1 MNVGSMWGS
10 LTPEAPHKLP
20 ILTLQA
26 EQQRA
31 DTSRVTLSLSTPE
44 GLPVVTLDSH
54 ISIIQETK
62 AEQSRQTVASAL
74 AETQSLRVR
83 LAFQGTPAARP
94 SPYECAG
101 SSPMHLWV

>member
-1 MNVGSMWGS
+1 MWGS

-31 DTSRVTLSLSTPE
+31 DTSRVSLSLSTPE

-54 ISIIQETK
+54 ISIIQEMKT
-62 AEQSRQTVASAL
+62 EQNRQTVASAL
-74 AETQSLRVR
+74 VETQSLRVR
-83 LAFQGTPAARP
+83 LAFQDTPAAMP
-94 SPYECAG
+94 SPYEHAG